1 MISGSLPRPRA
12 VLDHLT
18 DHPDLE
24 IPASVL
30 EKAVQETV
38 ARQVKA
44 GISLVGDGE
53 MSKPSY
59 VSYVTSRLE
68 GFGGSD
74 RGPGVADLAEF
85 PEFAKQQVGRQFV
98 REREGRGEKFS
109 HFFLYLQIEIGAVIP
124 RDSEYIKC
132 CTGPIKYRDFQ
143 AVEQDLRILQNVKIF

>member
-1 MISGSLPRPRA
+1 M
-12 VLDHLT
+12 
-18 DHPDLE
+18 LE
-24 IPASVL
+24 
-30 EKAVQETV
+30 EAVQDTV

-85 PEFAKQQVGRQFV
+85 PEFAKQQVGT
-98 REREGRGEKFS
+98 GETVCQGEVFS
-109 HFFLYLQIEIGAVIP
+109 LFSLFA
-124 RDSEYIKC
+124 D
-132 CTGPIKYRDFQ
+132 
-143 AVEQDLRILQNVKIF
+143 

>member
-1 MISGSLPRPRA
+1 M
-12 VLDHLT
+12 
-18 DHPDLE
+18 
-24 IPASVL
+24 
-30 EKAVQETV
+30 
-38 ARQVKA
+38 KA

-98 REREGRGEKFS
+98 RERGELRGLLIYSLF
-109 HFFLYLQIEIGAVIP
+109 A
-124 RDSEYIKC
+124 D
-132 CTGPIKYRDFQ
+132 
-143 AVEQDLRILQNVKIF
+143 

>member
-1 MISGSLPRPRA
+1 M
-12 VLDHLT
+12 
-18 DHPDLE
+18 LE
-24 IPASVL
+24 
-30 EKAVQETV
+30 EAVQETV
-38 ARQVKA
+38 ARQVRA
-44 GISLVGDGE
+44 GITLVGDGE

-85 PEFAKQQVGRQFV
+85 PGFARQQVKNKLGRES
-98 REREGRGEKFS
+98 RE
-109 HFFLYLQIEIGAVIP
+109 FLRFLQIEIGAVIP

-143 AVEQDLRILQNVKIF
+143 AVEQDLRILENVKIFPKFITTYQCRRQRRPSRGTGPS

>member
-1 MISGSLPRPRA
+1 MLVRPEQRTQKTSLPDLWCSGSLPRPQA

-18 DHPDLE
+18 EHPDLE

-30 EKAVQETV
+30 EEAVQETV

-85 PEFAKQQVGRQFV
+85 PEFAKQQVGSGV
-98 REREGRGEKFS
+98 ESLSGRVFS
-109 HFFLYLQIEIGAVIP
+109 SSLFA
-124 RDSEYIKC
+124 D
-132 CTGPIKYRDFQ
+132 
-143 AVEQDLRILQNVKIF
+143 

>member
-1 MISGSLPRPRA
+1 MSVRLRTELSRTLPHLWCSGSLPRPQA
-12 VLDHLT
+12 VLRHLT

-30 EKAVQETV
+30 EEAVQETV

-59 VSYVTSRLE
+59 VSYVTTRLE

-85 PEFAKQQVGRQFV
+85 PEFAKQQVGRQSV
-98 REREGRGEKFS
+98 RERLLIFICR
-109 HFFLYLQIEIGAVIP
+109 
-124 RDSEYIKC
+124 
-132 CTGPIKYRDFQ
+132 
-143 AVEQDLRILQNVKIF
+143 LR